1 MSDTVDRQAAI
12 ATACSGIVLRTGG
25 GEWRRITDI
34 EKDLTALPSAQPE
47 ANWIP
52 CKEQMPPAGHWAIWC
67 SKKGLIQVARW
78 KEDAID
84 HFWPSQEFFQLED
97 AVAWMP
103 LPKPYSEEEKK

>member
-1 MSDTVDRQAAI
+1 MKEIDKIYENLLFSIPRNNIGMEYKYGFQQGIALFKKAIDR
-12 ATACSGIVLRTGG
+12 
-25 GEWRRITDI
+25 
-34 EKDLTALPSAQPE
+34 LPPTRPE
-47 ANWIP
+47 VNWIL
-52 CKEQMPPAGHWAIWC
+52 CKEQMPPAGNWAIWC

-103 LPKPYSEEEKK
+103 LPKPYSEKE